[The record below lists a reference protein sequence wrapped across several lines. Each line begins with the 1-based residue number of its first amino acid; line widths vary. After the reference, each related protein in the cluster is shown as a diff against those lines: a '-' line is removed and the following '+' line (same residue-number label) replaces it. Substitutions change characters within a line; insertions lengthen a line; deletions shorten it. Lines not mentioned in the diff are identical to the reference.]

1 MKYLKLYEDYKDII
15 SQCDGCKY
23 FDMKNIG
30 DIYSAYENPLYSL
43 VYKRK
48 IEELIYM
55 SPKQYIYTIARNFGN
70 LSYEDTLSY
79 VSQEKVDKYVEAMKN
94 GAKFSVGNYQ
104 ENSSLQEGRHRAVAL
119 IKLGCENM
127 PIIKI
132 TLDVPNT
139 YINKIVDEL
148 KDMSREEV
156 NQYFIDKNYQGITDL
171 DWRELHTYIKYQHQE

>member
-1 MKYLKLYEDYKDII
+1 VKYIKLFENFKDII
-15 SQCDGCKY
+15 INCDGCKY
-23 FDMKNIG
+23 FDMNNIG

-55 SPKQYIYTIARNFGN
+55 SPKKYIYTIAHNFGG
-70 LSYEDTLSY
+70 LSYEDALIP

-94 GAKFSVGNYQ
+94 GAKFPVGNYQ
-104 ENSSLQEGRHRAVAL
+104 ENSSLQEGRHRAIAL
-119 IKLGCENM
+119 MKLGCDCM
-127 PIIKI
+127 PVIKI
-132 TLDVPNT
+132 TIDVPNT
-139 YINKIVDEL
+139 YINEVVNEL

-171 DWRELHTYIKYQHQE
+171 DWRELDSYIKYKYQE

>member
-1 MKYLKLYEDYKDII
+1 MKYLKIFEDFKDII
-15 SQCDGCKY
+15 TQCDGSKY

-48 IEELIYM
+48 IEELIFM

-70 LSYEDTLSY
+70 ISYEDTLLHINH
-79 VSQEKVDKYVEAMKN
+79 DKINLYAEQMKK
-94 GAKFSVGNYQ
+94 GAKFPVGNYQ

-119 IKLGCENM
+119 MKLGCNCM
-127 PIIKI
+127 PLIKI
-132 TLDVPNT
+132 TLDVPNS
-139 YINKIVDEL
+139 YINKVVNEL

-156 NQYFIDKNYQGITDL
+156 NQYFVDKNYQGITDL
-171 DWRELHTYIKYQHQE
+171 DWRELHSYIKYQHQE